1 VIGNGAPAFHVV
13 YFEAVRANLKILAK
27 RAKAAGRHGF
37 FVDVLKAFDHRLRSD
52 PRSVGEILYTLK
64 KASLEVRLGG
74 EHFLFLRF
82 GVHIK
87 ERLVFVIDCHVLGD
101 PGF

>member
-1 VIGNGAPAFHVV
+1 MITNGAPEYQVV

-27 RAKAAGRHGF
+27 RAKAAGRQAF
-37 FVDVLKAFDHRLRSD
+37 FVDVLKAFDRRLRSD
-52 PRSVGEILYTLK
+52 PRSVGEILYILK

-74 EHFLFLRF
+74 ENFLFLRF
-82 GVHIK
+82 GVHLK
-87 ERLVFVIDCHVLGD
+87 EKLVFVIDCHVLGD